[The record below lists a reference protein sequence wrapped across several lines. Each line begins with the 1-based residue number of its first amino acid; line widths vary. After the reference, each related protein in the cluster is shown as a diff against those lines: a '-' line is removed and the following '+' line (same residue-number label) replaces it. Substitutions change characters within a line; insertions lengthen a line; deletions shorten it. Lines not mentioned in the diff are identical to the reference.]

1 MKMRDLLAVIKYVVG
16 RCDVCEEVEDGT
28 YILTFRDGNRKY
40 FLGLIV
46 LEEYQDDELRGLLR
60 KKGCG

>member
-16 RCDVCEEVEDGT
+16 RCDGCEEVEDGT
-28 YILTFRDGNRKY
+28 YMLTFRDGDRRY

-46 LEEYQDDELRGLLR
+46 LEEYQDDELRELLR

>member
-1 MKMRDLLAVIKYVVG
+1 MRDLLAVIKYVVG
-16 RCDVCEEVEDGT
+16 RCELCEEVEEDT

-46 LEEYQDDELRGLLR
+46 LKEYQDDELRRLLR
-60 KKGCG
+60 KKGCS